1 MPAKA
6 LQTKH
11 NPSKP
16 SHDPNAPAASVRID
30 YNPRP
35 AQLEVHNSKA
45 LYRVIVAHRRFG
57 KTTLAINELIRSA
70 ILVPGRYWYVAPSY
84 RQAKTIALAMVL
96 RYLPPELIA
105 KKNETDLT
113 IQLFNGSEIALKGAE
128 NKDSLRGV
136 GLKGVVLDEYAQMDR
151 DTWEAIIGPTL
162 LDNPAEP
169 GWAIF
174 IGTPKGRN
182 HFFQVFSNGKTGKK
196 KWASFQFSAT
206 TTGIFDPEELTR
218 LREELTED
226 TYREEYMAEFLDGEG
241 TVFRGVRYIVEPKTS
256 CYAPPRSDRGYQMG
270 VDLARLRDWT
280 VVTIVDSHTSK
291 VVHWERF
298 NKLDWE
304 FQKLRVA
311 NLADTYN
318 HARIVVDATGV
329 GDPIAIDL
337 ERMGLQVLAYKITS
351 SEPKQRL
358 IDNLKL
364 RIEQKQVTIPD
375 EGQLLK
381 ELEAYEF
388 HVTDSG
394 RTLYEAP
401 NGENDDC
408 VMSLALALWDLQPP
422 SFLRKEDIFPEYCD
436 DF

>member
-1 MPAKA
+1 MTKAQQTKTNPAKP
-6 LQTKH
+6 K
-11 NPSKP
+11 
-16 SHDPNAPAASVRID
+16 HDPSAPASTVEIP
-30 YNPRP
+30 YSPRKD
-35 AQLEVHNSKA
+35 QLEVHNSPA

-57 KTTLAINELIRSA
+57 KTTLAINELVRSA
-70 ILVPGRYWYVAPSY
+70 ILKPGRYWYVAPSY

-96 RYLPPELIA
+96 HYLPSHLIV

-151 DTWEAIIGPTL
+151 DVWEAIIGPTL
-162 LDNPAEP
+162 LDNPVEP

-182 HFFQVFSNGKTGKK
+182 HFFKMFANGKSGKK
-196 KWASFQFSAT
+196 QWASFQFSAL
-206 TTGIFDPEELTR
+206 TTGIFPQAELDR
-218 LREELTED
+218 LKDELTED
-226 TYREEYMAEFLDGEG
+226 TYREEYLAEFLDGEG
-241 TVFRGVRYIVEPKTS
+241 TVFRGVRYCVES
-256 CYAPPRSDRGYQMG
+256 QANCYAPARADRSYQMG

-280 VVTIVDSHTSK
+280 VITVVDSSTSK

-304 FQKLRVA
+304 FQKLRIA
-311 NLADTYN
+311 NLADSYN
-318 HARIVVDATGV
+318 GARIVVDATGV
-329 GDPIAIDL
+329 GDPISIDL
-337 ERMGLQVLAYKITS
+337 ERMGLAVTAYKITS

-358 IDNLKL
+358 VDSLKL

-388 HVTDSG
+388 RTTESG
-394 RTLYEAP
+394 KTVFGAP
-401 NGENDDC
+401 NSENDDC

-422 SFLRKEDIFPEYCD
+422 SYLRKEDIFPEYCD